1 MNQERE
7 FATVRSQHGMVVCPH
22 YLASQA
28 GIQTLQQGGNA
39 VDAAI
44 AVQAA
49 LGVVYPH
56 MTGLGGDAFWLIY
69 DAKTRSLQG
78 LNGSGRAAEKATQT
92 FYTKQG
98 YAEIPQRGPLS
109 AITIPG
115 AVDSWH
121 QAHQRGG
128 RLSWQ
133 ALLRPAIALAE
144 EGYPVTGS
152 QVHWTRRDQPFLQ
165 QHTPMPCPFLPQDA
179 VPTPGTILKN
189 PDLAQTLRTLAA
201 EGAAAF
207 YQGAIAAQIVD
218 HLSSIGGLLTATDFA
233 NHHADWVEPI
243 QVTYRG
249 YSVAELPPNSQG
261 FTVLQMLNLIEPFDL
276 QQIGHGT
283 VDYYHLLVEVTKL
296 AFADRDRWLSD
307 PDFVKIP
314 TAKLISKAYGDR
326 CRSQLQWEKA
336 GSYQAE
342 NMGGDTVYTAVTDS
356 EGNAV
361 SVIQSLYFD
370 FGSTVVVPG
379 TGFALQNRGSS
390 FFLDSEH
397 ARCLAPYKR
406 PFHTL
411 MPAMVLHPDGK
422 LHYVLGTMGGEGQ
435 PQTQLALLTRTLDFG
450 FHPQEAINQPRWLWG
465 RTWGEA
471 VTGLLLEGRITPEVR
486 QGLIDRGH
494 PVTVAPDWTEKMG
507 HAHMI
512 RYCPGTREYQG
523 GCDPRSD
530 GAAIGL

>member
-1 MNQERE
+1 MARNRE
-7 FATVRSQHGMVVCPH
+7 FTTVRSQRGMVVCPH
-22 YLASQA
+22 YLASQV
-28 GIQTLQQGGNA
+28 GIQVLQRGGSA
-39 VDAAI
+39 IDAAI

-69 DAKTRSLQG
+69 DAKTRSLRG
-78 LNGSGRAAEKATQT
+78 LNGSGRAAARATQA
-92 FYTKQG
+92 FYAQHGHT
-98 YAEIPQRGPLS
+98 AIPQRGPLS
-109 AITIPG
+109 IITVPG

-121 QAHQRGG
+121 QAHQQGG

-133 ALLRPAIALAE
+133 TLMQPAITIAE

-152 QVHWTRRDQPFLQ
+152 QVHWTRRDQSFFHQYSSL
-165 QHTPMPCPFLPQDA
+165 PCPFLPG
-179 VPTPGTILKN
+179 GTIPSPGAKLKN
-189 PDLAQTLRTLAA
+189 PDLARTLRILAA
-201 EGAAAF
+201 EGAASF
-207 YQGAIAAQIVD
+207 YQGAIATQIVNY
-218 HLSSIGGLLTATDFA
+218 LATVGGLLTPADFA
-233 NHHADWVEPI
+233 YHHADWVEPI
-243 QVTYRG
+243 QTLYRS
-249 YSVAELPPNSQG
+249 YRIAELPPNSQG

-283 VDYYHLLVEVTKL
+283 VNYYHLLVEVTKL

-307 PDFVKIP
+307 PDHINIP
-314 TAKLISKAYGDR
+314 TSKLISKAYSDR
-326 CRSQLQWEKA
+326 RRSLLQWQKA
-336 GSYQAE
+336 RLYAARSI
-342 NMGGDTVYTAVTDS
+342 GGDTAYTAITDN

-379 TGFALQNRGSS
+379 TGFTLQNRGSS
-390 FFLDSEH
+390 FSLNPH
-397 ARCLAPYKR
+397 HVRCLAPHKR

-411 MPAMVLHPDGK
+411 MPGMVLHPDGK
-422 LHYVLGTMGGEGQ
+422 LYYVLGTMGGEGQ

-450 FHPQEAINQPRWLWG
+450 FSPQKAINQPRWLWG
-465 RTWGEA
+465 RTWGDA
-471 VTGLLLEGRITPEVR
+471 MTGLLMEGRIAQETR
-486 QGLIDRGH
+486 QGLMDRGH
-494 PVTVAPDWTEKMG
+494 PVTEAPDWTEKMG

-512 RYCPGTREYQG
+512 RCCPETGEYQG